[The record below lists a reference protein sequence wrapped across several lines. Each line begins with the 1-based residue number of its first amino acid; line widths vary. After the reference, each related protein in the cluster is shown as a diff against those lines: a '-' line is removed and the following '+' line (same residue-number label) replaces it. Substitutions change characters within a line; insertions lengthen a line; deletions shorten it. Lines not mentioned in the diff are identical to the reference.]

1 MSAFVVGVD
10 GGGTRTEAVALGL
23 QGRLL
28 GRAMGQAAVLDQDN
42 VEAVAQAVHQAA
54 ESAAAEAGLTLPAAA
69 VYAGVAGAG
78 REGVRQ
84 RLQTALEIARIGDRV
99 RVGTDVAAA
108 AADAL
113 GDGPGVVLISGTG
126 SIAWGRG
133 PDGREGRVGGW
144 GGLLGD
150 QGSAYDLG
158 LGGLRAVT
166 RAVDGRGDPTAL
178 TAALLTATGVD
189 EPEGLIPWS
198 HGAAKG
204 GIAALAPVVVAHAG
218 SDQVAAAL
226 VEGAAAELARHA
238 TALVARLGPWN
249 DQRPRV
255 VFAGGLLSAPG
266 ILQERVRRILG
277 DAGTT
282 VAADPA
288 DGGWGAALLALR
300 ELPA

>member
-10 GGGTRTEAVALGL
+10 GGGTRTEAVALGH
-23 QGRLL
+23 QGQLL
-28 GRAMGQAAVLDQDN
+28 GRAMGQAAVLDPGN

-54 ESAAAEAGLTLPAAA
+54 EAAAAEAGLTLPAAA

-78 REGVRQ
+78 REAVRQ
-84 RLQTALEIARIGDRV
+84 RLQAALETARIGDHV
-99 RVGTDVAAA
+99 RVGTDVSAA

-150 QGSAYDLG
+150 EGSAYDLG
-158 LGGLRAVT
+158 LEGLRAVA
-166 RAVDGRGDPTAL
+166 RAVDGRGGRTTL
-178 TAALLTATGVD
+178 TAALLAVVGID
-189 EPEGLIPWS
+189 EAEGLIPWS
-198 HGAAKG
+198 HSVAKG
-204 GIAALAPVVVAHAG
+204 AIAALAPVVTEHAG
-218 SDQVAAAL
+218 FDDMAAAI
-226 VEGAAAELARHA
+226 VEKAAQELADHA
-238 TALVARLGPWN
+238 AVLVTRLGPWHEGG
-249 DQRPRV
+249 PRV

-277 DAGTT
+277 AAGLN
-282 VAADPA
+282 VAPDPA
-288 DGGWGAALLALR
+288 DGAWGAALLALSD
-300 ELPA
+300 LPA

>member
-10 GGGTRTEAVALGL
+10 GGGTRTEAVAVGL
-23 QGRLL
+23 QGQLL
-28 GRAMGQAAVLDQDN
+28 GRAVGQAAVLDPSN
-42 VEAVAQAVHQAA
+42 VDAVAKAVRQAA
-54 ESAAAEAGLTLPAAA
+54 ESAAAQAGLTLPAAA

-78 REGVRQ
+78 RDVVRLG
-84 RLQTALEIARIGDRV
+84 LQAALEGLRV
-99 RVGTDVAAA
+99 GERVCVGTDVSAA

-158 LGGLRAVT
+158 LEGLRAVT
-166 RAVDGRGDPTAL
+166 RAVDGRGETTML
-178 TAALLTATGVD
+178 TAALLAATGAD
-189 EPEGLIPWS
+189 EPQGLIPWS
-198 HGAAKG
+198 HSATKG
-204 GIAALAPVVVAHAG
+204 EIAALAQVVTAQAG
-218 SDQVAAAL
+218 SDRVATAIVERAAD
-226 VEGAAAELARHA
+226 ELAHHA
-238 TALVARLGPWN
+238 AVLVARLGPWEET
-249 DQRPRV
+249 PRV
-255 VFAGGLLSAPG
+255 VLAGGLLSAQG
-266 ILQERVRRILG
+266 ILQERVRRTLAE
-277 DAGTT
+277 AGTS

-300 ELPA
+300 ELPS